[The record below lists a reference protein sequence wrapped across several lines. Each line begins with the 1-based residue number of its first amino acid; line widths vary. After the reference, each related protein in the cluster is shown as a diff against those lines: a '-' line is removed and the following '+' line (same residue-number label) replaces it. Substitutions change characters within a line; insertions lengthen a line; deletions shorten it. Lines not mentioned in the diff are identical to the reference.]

1 MVSIL
6 VPVYGVEK
14 YIEKCAVSLFEQTC
28 NDIEYVFVDDCS
40 PDNSIG
46 ILEEVRKRYPE
57 RDKVKIIRHDRNRGL
72 AAARKTAL
80 MASVGDYVIHVDSDD
95 WVSPDMVATLAE
107 QAMKTGA
114 DLVDGN
120 YYHATDSRVVKEFR
134 HFEGRTE
141 INIKLLVSSS
151 ELVDNRIWGRLMR
164 RSLIVDNA
172 IFHQEG
178 VDYAEDF
185 SVVPQVLYLAKRA
198 AVDAYV
204 YYYRVDNSNS
214 YTHSISDKNLVSL
227 MKAHTMVYDF
237 FRSTAD
243 FNSYKTDLAFGIE
256 NVFKTAV
263 LNKREPS
270 SLIDYLPADYDCG
283 PFSIYHKLIFSRD
296 ASVRSM
302 GMIYYKVVKTLRYRP
317 LLLLNKVVALG
328 TRWWNRK
335 GAGGTD
341 KK

>member
-151 ELVDNRIWGRLMR
+151 ELVDNRI
-164 RSLIVDNA
+164 
-172 IFHQEG
+172 
-178 VDYAEDF
+178 
-185 SVVPQVLYLAKRA
+185 
-198 AVDAYV
+198 
-204 YYYRVDNSNS
+204 
-214 YTHSISDKNLVSL
+214 
-227 MKAHTMVYDF
+227 
-237 FRSTAD
+237 
-243 FNSYKTDLAFGIE
+243 
-256 NVFKTAV
+256 
-263 LNKREPS
+263 
-270 SLIDYLPADYDCG
+270 
-283 PFSIYHKLIFSRD
+283 
-296 ASVRSM
+296 
-302 GMIYYKVVKTLRYRP
+302 
-317 LLLLNKVVALG
+317 
-328 TRWWNRK
+328 
-335 GAGGTD
+335 
-341 KK
+341 

>member
-1 MVSIL
+1 MYHSSWIAFIDYVVIL
-6 VPVYGVEK
+6 RVEG
-14 YIEKCAVSLFEQTC
+14 LQFGEQRV
-28 NDIEYVFVDDCS
+28 ESFRGEAVFVEL
-40 PDNSIG
+40 P
-46 ILEEVRKRYPE
+46 
-57 RDKVKIIRHDRNRGL
+57 
-72 AAARKTAL
+72 
-80 MASVGDYVIHVDSDD
+80 YVVADGGYVVDA
-95 WVSPDMVATLAE
+95 VAH
-107 QAMKTGA
+107 G
-114 DLVDGN
+114 
-120 YYHATDSRVVKEFR
+120 
-134 HFEGRTE
+134 
-141 INIKLLVSSS
+141 
-151 ELVDNRIWGRLMR
+151 
-164 RSLIVDNA
+164 VDNA

-204 YYYRVDNSNS
+204 YYYRVDNANS

-283 PFSIYHKLIFSRD
+283 PFSIYHKLIF
-296 ASVRSM
+296 
-302 GMIYYKVVKTLRYRP
+302 
-317 LLLLNKVVALG
+317 
-328 TRWWNRK
+328 
-335 GAGGTD
+335 
-341 KK
+341 